1 MSDARLRG
9 FVALLLVAL
18 GSAAFAI
25 AFRASVHSASQLL
38 FGTGNLLDVLRRLH
52 WWECLLLSLSSGV
65 LAWGVLGLSARFK
78 QSASVG
84 KVMEAVAIGRG
95 TMSAPATAFKALAS
109 WIAMGGGASIGREG
123 PLIQFGGALGSSL
136 SRWFSLDGKQHR
148 ALVAAGT
155 AAGFA
160 AAYNTPLAA
169 MLFMV
174 EVVAGVI
181 TLDVL
186 VPAAVATALASTL
199 TRWAIGEGP
208 IYGARAFR
216 LVNDGELLAFAVL
229 GLLAGV
235 VGAGFIK
242 LLNKG
247 EQTAGGSSLSLLPK
261 ILLGA
266 LGVGLIAIALPEVA
280 GNGFEPLSE
289 LLSGKMPLTVV
300 VALLLA
306 KPLATTLSVSSGLPG
321 GVFTPTL
328 LVGACLGALYGN
340 ALNLFAEGHV
350 APATAYALVGLA
362 ALCAATTHAPIMA
375 AVLGFELSGDYAIV
389 LPLVLSSAC
398 AVWVSERLHSSS
410 LYETELQRR
419 GLAWHEAPG
428 ERRLVRN
435 G

>member
-1 MSDARLRG
+1 M
-9 FVALLLVAL
+9 LLVAL

-25 AFRASVHSASQLL
+25 AFRASAHHVSVLL
-38 FGTGNLLDVLRRLH
+38 FGPGSLLEVFRRLR
-52 WWECLLLSLSSGV
+52 WWECLVLPLASGA
-65 LAWGVLGLSARFK
+65 LAWGVLRLATRFK
-78 QSASVG
+78 ASASVG
-84 KVMEAVAIGRG
+84 EVMEAVAIGRG
-95 TMSAPATAFKALAS
+95 KMSAPATAFKALAS
-109 WIAMGGGASIGREG
+109 LIAMGGGASIGREG

-136 SRWFSLDGKQHR
+136 SRWFALDDKQHR

-186 VPAAVATALASTL
+186 IPSAVATALATTL
-199 TRWAIGEGP
+199 TRLAIGEGP
-208 IYGARAFR
+208 IYGVRTFR
-216 LVNDGELLAFAVL
+216 LVSEVELLGFALL
-229 GLLAGV
+229 GVLAGV

-242 LLNKG
+242 LLERG
-247 EQTAGGSSLSLLPK
+247 ERTAEHSRLSLLPK

-266 LGVGLIAIALPEVA
+266 LAVGAMAIALPEVV

-289 LLSGKMPLTVV
+289 LLSGKMPLLVIL
-300 VALLLA
+300 ALLVA
-306 KPLATTLSVSSGLPG
+306 KPLATTFSVSAGLPG
-321 GVFTPTL
+321 GVFTPAL
-328 LVGACLGALYGN
+328 LIGACVGA
-340 ALNLFAEGHV
+340 LFGSGLEVIAGGHI

-389 LPLVLSSAC
+389 LPLVLACAC
-398 AVWVSERLHSSS
+398 AVWVSERLQPNS
-410 LYETELQRR
+410 LYETELRRR
-419 GLAWHEAPG
+419 GLSWHEAPG
-428 ERRLVRN
+428 ERRLVKDSP
-435 G
+435 